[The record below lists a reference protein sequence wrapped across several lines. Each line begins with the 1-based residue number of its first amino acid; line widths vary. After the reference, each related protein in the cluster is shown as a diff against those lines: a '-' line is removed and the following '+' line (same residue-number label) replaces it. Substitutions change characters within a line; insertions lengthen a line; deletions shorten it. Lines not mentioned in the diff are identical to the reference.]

1 MIPINDVANVIEHV
15 IDSQPTYVVEIF
27 IRYTLFNFQQE
38 LYEQIYF
45 VAMESPLSPIVE
57 NIYMEHFECSSAFDF
72 SLLKMDLQVRY
83 IHETNVKWPH
93 AKEDLNK
100 FVENV
105 NSWYRHIQFTMELED
120 NTIPFLDILISEKEE
135 NSLNH

>member
-1 MIPINDVANVIEHV
+1 
-15 IDSQPTYVVEIF
+15 
-27 IRYTLFNFQQE
+27 
-38 LYEQIYF
+38 
-45 VAMESPLSPIVE
+45 
-57 NIYMEHFECSSAFDF
+57 
-72 SLLKMDLQVRY
+72 VRY